1 MDAFLAAL
9 SVVLAYLIGSIPSA
23 YILLRLAKGTDIRNV
38 GTGNV
43 GALNTFHQI
52 GPAWAAFVLF
62 ADVSKGVI
70 AVLLPS
76 WIEAPDW
83 ARYVSAFSVVAG
95 HNWPVFLGFRGG
107 KGAATTLGVGLGLA
121 PVLAAISFAPVILS
135 TVAIRKVVIGVA
147 GAFVLFSVL
156 TIATSESWAL
166 IGTGL
171 GLTVL
176 VVGNYKARTIQGG
189 PREKMAGCSVNGRG
203 LGRYLSRL

>member
-23 YILLRLAKGTDIRNV
+23 YILLRLAKGIDIRNV

-52 GPAWAAFVLF
+52 GPAGAAFVLF
-62 ADVSKGVI
+62 ADVSKSVI
-70 AVLLPS
+70 VVLLPS

-83 ARYVSAFSVVAG
+83 VRYVSAFSVVAG

-121 PVLAAISFAPVILS
+121 PVLASISFAPVILS
-135 TVAIRKVVIGVA
+135 VVAIRNVVIGVA
-147 GAFVLFSVL
+147 GAFVLFNVL

-176 VVGNYKARTIQGG
+176 VVGNYKARTIQGVAKAV
-189 PREKMAGCSVNGRG
+189 RERKWRAVA
-203 LGRYLSRL
+203 